1 MEFDHQQFP
10 VEVGTVQIL
19 AAAELY
25 RFFHTGDEEI
35 KALRGVDF
43 SLYRGELVALMG
55 PSGSGKSTL
64 LACLAGIDE
73 PDGGMVHAM
82 TVPLS
87 RRPEIEKTRLRATY
101 FGTMLQR
108 NNLLDHLTVLE
119 NIYLA
124 QSVLKYPD
132 SAKIDEILSRLGI
145 KQRAESLPA
154 QLSGGERARAGLG
167 VALANAPPILLLDEP
182 TGEVD
187 AETEATILNVLGEL
201 ASQGSGIVMATHNT
215 AVAKYAHRIARMRDG
230 KFLDV

>member
-1 MEFDHQQFP
+1 M
-10 VEVGTVQIL
+10 QIL
-19 AAAELY
+19 EAQELY

-43 SLYRGELVALMG
+43 TLNRGELVALMG

-82 TVPLS
+82 TVSLT
-87 RRPEIEKTRLRATY
+87 RKPETEKTRLRAMY
-101 FGTMLQR
+101 FGTMLQK
-108 NNLLDHLTVLE
+108 NNLLGHLTVLE
-119 NIYLA
+119 NICLA
-124 QSVLKYPD
+124 QSVLKAPD
-132 SAKIDEILSRLGI
+132 IEKVEAILSRLGI

-154 QLSGGERARAGLG
+154 QLSGGERARAGLA

-187 AETEATILNVLGEL
+187 AETEAAILSALGEL
-201 ASQGSGIVMATHNT
+201 AQLGTGIVMATHNA
-215 AVAKYAHRIARMRDG
+215 AVAKYVHRIVRMRDG
-230 KFLDV
+230 KILDV

>member
-1 MEFDHQQFP
+1 M
-10 VEVGTVQIL
+10 QIL
-19 AAAELY
+19 EAQELY

-43 SLYRGELVALMG
+43 TLNRGELVALMG

-82 TVPLS
+82 TVSLS
-87 RRPEIEKTRLRATY
+87 RKPETEKTRLRAMY
-101 FGTMLQR
+101 FGIMLQK
-108 NNLLDHLTVLE
+108 NNLLGHLTLLE
-119 NIYLA
+119 NMCLA
-124 QSVLKYPD
+124 QSVLKMPD
-132 SAKIDEILSRLGI
+132 TEKVEVILSQLGI
-145 KQRAESLPA
+145 KQRTESLPA
-154 QLSGGERARAGLG
+154 QLSGGERARAGLA

-187 AETEATILNVLGEL
+187 AETEAAILNALGEL
-201 ASQGSGIVMATHNT
+201 AHQGTGIVMATHNA

-230 KFLDV
+230 KILDV

>member
-1 MEFDHQQFP
+1 M
-10 VEVGTVQIL
+10 QIL
-19 AAAELY
+19 EAQELY

-43 SLYRGELVALMG
+43 ALNRGELVALMG

-82 TVPLS
+82 TVSLS
-87 RRPEIEKTRLRATY
+87 RKPETEKTRLRAMY
-101 FGTMLQR
+101 FGTMLQK
-108 NNLLDHLTVLE
+108 NNLLGHLTVLE
-119 NIYLA
+119 NICLA
-124 QSVLKYPD
+124 QSVLKAPD
-132 SAKIDEILSRLGI
+132 IEKVEAILSRLGI

-154 QLSGGERARAGLG
+154 QLSGGERARAGLA

-187 AETEATILNVLGEL
+187 AETETAILNALGEL
-201 ASQGSGIVMATHNT
+201 AQLGTGIVMATHNA
-215 AVAKYAHRIARMRDG
+215 AVAKYAHRIVRMRDG
-230 KFLDV
+230 KILDV